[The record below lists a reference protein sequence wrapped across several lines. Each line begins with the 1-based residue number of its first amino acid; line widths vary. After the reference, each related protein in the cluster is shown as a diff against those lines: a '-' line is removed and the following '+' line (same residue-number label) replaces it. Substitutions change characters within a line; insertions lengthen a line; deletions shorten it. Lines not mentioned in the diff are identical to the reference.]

1 MQGLIC
7 PLAYSWK
14 LDPLTPQPL
23 LGMVFQSCFCASN
36 TEKFLAL
43 QAHFLSLRGSFWGTL
58 IGPHSTSCHLYHST
72 IRVYMEE
79 YASSCGG
86 KERELSGIEDGSA
99 GLHDPL
105 PVSSSFPPG
114 VFSLPNF
121 LHINGTSCLSVY
133 WVK

>member
-1 MQGLIC
+1 
-7 PLAYSWK
+7 
-14 LDPLTPQPL
+14 
-23 LGMVFQSCFCASN
+23 
-36 TEKFLAL
+36 
-43 QAHFLSLRGSFWGTL
+43 
-58 IGPHSTSCHLYHST
+58 
-72 IRVYMEE
+72 MEE

-121 LHINGTSCLSVY
+121 LHINGTSFLSVY
-133 WVK
+133 WVKWNETSRGHIVTNQSRHVYFQGIHF